1 VEDNRSLL
9 AHLGEEER
17 AASAGTGAARQ
28 TADAALDLYR
38 EGATSYLDVVTAQ
51 TALLQNRQ
59 ALLDVRTRS
68 LWRRS
73 ISFAR
78 WAVAGG
84 RRCKERRP
92 FDL

>member
-59 ALLDVRTRS
+59 ALLDVRTRE
-68 LWRRS
+68 
-73 ISFAR
+73 F
-78 WAVAGG
+78 VATVNLIRALGG
-84 RRCKERRP
+84 GWGEEM
-92 FDL
+92 